1 MRLVVQT
8 GQSWQYHLDQSEADI
23 LLGMLKQFPFNEM
36 EPAQIS
42 RKGQDAQAAE
52 RQKLLAELL
61 AEHREE
67 LRTLGLGL
75 LAADKWEQR
84 ENGCRLTLDA
94 GSREILLQVLNDVRV
109 GCWYALGQPELEDFR
124 PAAKRELWQYNLME
138 VAGYFEANL
147 LEPEE

>member
-23 LLGMLKQFPFNEM
+23 LLGMIKQFPFNEL

-42 RKGQDAQAAE
+42 RLGQDDQAAE

-61 AEHREE
+61 AEHRQE
-67 LRTLGLGL
+67 LRKLGLGL

-94 GSREILLQVLNDVRV
+94 ESRETLLQVLNDIRV
-109 GCWYALGQPELEDFR
+109 GCWHALGQPELEDFI
-124 PAAKRELWQYNLME
+124 PTAKKELWQYNLME

-147 LEPEE
+147 LEPEG

>member
-1 MRLVVQT
+1 MRLVVQA
-8 GQSWQYHLDQSEADI
+8 GPSWQYHLDQNEADI

-42 RKGQDAQAAE
+42 RLGQDDQAAE

-61 AEHREE
+61 AEHRKE
-67 LRTLGLGL
+67 LRQLGLGL

-94 GSREILLQVLNDVRV
+94 ESRETLLQVLNDIRV
-109 GCWYALGQPELEDFR
+109 GCWHAL
-124 PAAKRELWQYNLME
+124 
-138 VAGYFEANL
+138 
-147 LEPEE
+147 

>member
-8 GQSWQYHLDQSEADI
+8 GQSWQYHLDQNEADI
-23 LLGMLKQFPFNEM
+23 LLGMIKQFPFNEL

-42 RKGQDAQAAE
+42 RLGQDDQAAE

-61 AEHREE
+61 AEHRKE
-67 LRTLGLGL
+67 LRQLGLGL

-94 GSREILLQVLNDVRV
+94 GARETLLQVLNDIRV
-109 GCWYALGQPELEDFR
+109 GCWHALGEPELEDFR